1 LAEFDFNQKT
11 IIKGMILMS
20 KFLLILLMLTSANTF
35 AAISKWVDAQ
45 GHVHYSDQPP
55 PPETKAETLRSTSDT
70 EGTGSISDVSKT
82 SAPAA
87 TKTVAEREA
96 ELKKAQQAKKEAAD
110 KAAQKQA
117 AADALKANC
126 ANAQQNLRN
135 LQAGGRMVEIDA
147 KGESSFIDDTQRQQR
162 IEKAQQE
169 ISNLCK

>member
-1 LAEFDFNQKT
+1 
-11 IIKGMILMS
+11 MS
-20 KFLLILLMLTSANTF
+20 KFLLILLMLASANTF

-45 GHVHYSDQPP
+45 GRVHYSDQPP
-55 PPETKAETLRSTSDT
+55 PPEARAETLRSASGT
-70 EGTGSISDVSKT
+70 EGTVGTSGVTAT

-87 TKTVAEREA
+87 PKTIAEREA
-96 ELKKAQQAKKEAAD
+96 ELKKAQQAKQEAAD

-117 AADALKANC
+117 ATDAVKASC
-126 ANAQQNLRN
+126 TNAQQNLSN

-147 KGESSFIDDTQRQQR
+147 NGERSYLDDKQRQQR